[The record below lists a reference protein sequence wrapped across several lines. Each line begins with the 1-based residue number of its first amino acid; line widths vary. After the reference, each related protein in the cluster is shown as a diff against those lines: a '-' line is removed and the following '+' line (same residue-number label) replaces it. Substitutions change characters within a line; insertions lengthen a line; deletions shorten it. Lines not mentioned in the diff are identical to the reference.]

1 MRQGCGVDPAEVAD
15 EGGYGVEHGWEA
27 NSQLPTPNA
36 RIQFI
41 IHHSSTS
48 NGGGG
53 AVICGEGFIQ
63 RSNLYTPPSAIITPT
78 LPDVNALLGD

>member
-1 MRQGCGVDPAEVAD
+1 MEVGQCGK
-15 EGGYGVEHGWEA
+15 GVEWILPRWLMRVAMGWSMDG
-27 NSQLPTPNA
+27 NPTPNTH
-36 RIQFI
+36 ILLI

-63 RSNLYTPPSAIITPT
+63 RSNLYTPPSAIFTPT
-78 LPDVNALLGD
+78 LPDVNTLLGD

>member
-1 MRQGCGVDPAEVAD
+1 MRVAM
-15 EGGYGVEHGWEA
+15 GWSMDGKPTP
-27 NSQLPTPNA
+27 NSQLPTPNTH
-36 RIQFI
+36 IQFI

-63 RSNLYTPPSAIITPT
+63 RSNLYTPP
-78 LPDVNALLGD
+78 LGDNHSHAA